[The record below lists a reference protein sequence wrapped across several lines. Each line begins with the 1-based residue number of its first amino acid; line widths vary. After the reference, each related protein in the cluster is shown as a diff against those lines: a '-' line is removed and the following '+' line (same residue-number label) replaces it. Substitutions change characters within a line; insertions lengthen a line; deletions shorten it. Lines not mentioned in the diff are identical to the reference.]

1 MICNAEL
8 YPNYFSVNVFVLAGF
23 SVLIVGFLKIVREM
37 QQLVRKLSQK
47 INFEVI
53 LDYISLPIFP
63 LHFPKFCPIQK

>member
-23 SVLIVGFLKIVREM
+23 SVLIVGFLKIVCEM